1 MWYSKYMKYIYVIRK
16 YVVASNIK
24 QAIKLD
30 KETDVHDCW
39 LSEGSTNLL
48 HDNKLK

>member
-1 MWYSKYMKYIYVIRK
+1 MKYIYVIRK
-16 YVVASNIK
+16 YVVADSIK
-24 QAIKLD
+24 SAIRKD
-30 KETDVHDCW
+30 KETEVHDCW